1 MADLLKVSMATK
13 KLWKKYIKGNPY
25 EKDIVF

>member
-1 MADLLKVSMATK
+1 MADLLKVSMTTK
-13 KLWKKYIKGNPY
+13 KLWGKYIRGNPY